1 MTDVAKTTPARP
13 ARRFSLDRRRFLTAS
28 AALGATAA
36 SGVAAQ
42 TTEPTA
48 ERIVGN
54 ARITTMDPDRPE
66 ATALA
71 ARDGLFVAVGSEQD
85 VARFRGAFTT
95 VIDAQG
101 RRLIPG
107 LNDSHTH
114 SIRGGVNYTYEV
126 RWDDVDSLEE
136 GLHRLREQVART
148 PEGQFVRVVGGF
160 SEHQFKEKRLP
171 TVAELNAIAP
181 NTPVLVHHL
190 YKLTLINDAATRYFG
205 YDQPGHPTYPGGVI
219 EKEDGVPTG
228 RLLAAPSGLLMYRTL
243 VEAPK
248 LSIQDQINS
257 SIQYMDELNALG
269 LTSVSDAGGG
279 GMEFPDADAYAV
291 THWLHERGLM
301 TVRTGYHT
309 FPQIKGQEFDD
320 YDRWTQAWRPQ
331 QGDDMLK
338 LVGGGENLSWASYDY
353 EIFGEPVPEIDPDAE
368 EIQHRIMT
376 LLGERERPFRQHIT
390 YGQTAD
396 RLLNVY
402 EDVAR
407 GAGLT
412 PGWFIDHVETFT
424 AAHLE
429 RIARLGGGI
438 NLQNRLQFQAEDFV
452 AQHGEDALRQTP
464 NFRAIL
470 DLGVPVGLGTDATR
484 VASYNPWFALQWL
497 STGLSRGGM
506 RMYGDDNLL
515 DREEALRL
523 MTVGSAWFTGDA
535 GRKGAI
541 TTGQMADFAILDRD
555 YFAVTDAEIAKITSV
570 LTSVGGTVVH
580 AKDPFAVHDLRHVP
594 PISPDWSPL
603 HHDAEMG
610 RG

>member
-1 MTDVAKTTPARP
+1 M
-13 ARRFSLDRRRFLTAS
+13 
-28 AALGATAA
+28 
-36 SGVAAQ
+36 
-42 TTEPTA
+42 
-48 ERIVGN
+48 
-54 ARITTMDPDRPE
+54 
-66 ATALA
+66 
-71 ARDGLFVAVGSEQD
+71 
-85 VARFRGAFTT
+85 
-95 VIDAQG
+95 
-101 RRLIPG
+101 
-107 LNDSHTH
+107 
-114 SIRGGVNYTYEV
+114 
-126 RWDDVDSLEE
+126 
-136 GLHRLREQVART
+136 
-148 PEGQFVRVVGGF
+148 
-160 SEHQFKEKRLP
+160 
-171 TVAELNAIAP
+171 
-181 NTPVLVHHL
+181 
-190 YKLTLINDAATRYFG
+190 
-205 YDQPGHPTYPGGVI
+205 
-219 EKEDGVPTG
+219 
-228 RLLAAPSGLLMYRTL
+228 
-243 VEAPK
+243 
-248 LSIQDQINS
+248 
-257 SIQYMDELNALG
+257 
-269 LTSVSDAGGG
+269 
-279 GMEFPDADAYAV
+279 
-291 THWLHERGLM
+291 
-301 TVRTGYHT
+301 
-309 FPQIKGQEFDD
+309 
-320 YDRWTQAWRPQ
+320 
-331 QGDDMLK
+331 
-338 LVGGGENLSWASYDY
+338 
-353 EIFGEPVPEIDPDAE
+353 
-368 EIQHRIMT
+368 
-376 LLGERERPFRQHIT
+376 
-390 YGQTAD
+390 
-396 RLLNVY
+396 LNVY

>member
-1 MTDVAKTTPARP
+1 MTTPPRPARP
-13 ARRFSLDRRRFLTAS
+13 APRFAIDRRKFLGAS
-28 AALGATAA
+28 AALGA
-36 SGVAAQ
+36 VAAAAGPAFAQ
-42 TTEPTA
+42 GGEAPA
-48 ERIVGN
+48 ELIVVN
-54 ARITTMDPDRPE
+54 ARITTMDPSRPE

-71 ARDGLFVAVGSEQD
+71 ARDGVFMAVGAEPD
-85 VARFRGAFTT
+85 VAPFRGAFTT
-95 VIDAQG
+95 VIDAGG

-148 PEGQFVRVVGGF
+148 PDGQFVRVVGGF

-171 TVAELNAIAP
+171 TVAELNAVAP

-190 YKLTLINDAATRYFG
+190 YKLTLINDAAIRFFG
-205 YDQPGHPTYPGGVI
+205 YDTPGHPTYPGGTI
-219 EKEDGVPTG
+219 EKVDGDPTG
-228 RLLAAPSGLLMYRTL
+228 RLLATPSGLLMYRTL
-243 VEAPK
+243 VAAPK
-248 LSIQDQINS
+248 LSIQDQVNS

-269 LTSVSDAGGG
+269 ITSVSDAGGG
-279 GMEFPDADAYAV
+279 GMEFPEADAYAV
-291 THWLHERGLM
+291 TNWLHERGLM

-309 FPQIKGQEFDD
+309 FPQIKGEEYAD
-320 YDRWTQAWRPQ
+320 YQRWTSEWTPQ

-338 LVGGGENLSWASYDY
+338 LVGGGENLSWASYDF
-353 EIFGEPVPEIDPDAE
+353 EIFGEPIPDIDPDAE

-376 LLGERERPFRQHIT
+376 LLGEKQWPFRQHIT

-396 RLLNVY
+396 RLLPVY

-412 PGWFIDHVETFT
+412 EGWFIDHVETFT
-424 AAHLE
+424 PAHLE
-429 RIARLGGGI
+429 RIAALGGGI

-452 AQHGEDALRQTP
+452 EQHGMEELQQTP

-484 VASYNPWFALQWL
+484 VASYNPWFAIQWL

-541 TTGQMADFAILDRD
+541 TPGQMADFAILDRD
-555 YFAVTDAEIAKITSV
+555 LFTVTDAEIAKLRSV

-580 AKDPFAVHDLRHVP
+580 ASEPFVALDLREVP
-594 PISPDWSPL
+594 PMTPDWSPL
-603 HHDAEMG
+603 HHYPEMG